1 MPIQAI
7 KVRIYPSKEQEN
19 YISRLLG
26 SDRFIHN
33 KIVDFKRQGFI
44 ATGKTPSWGLCQ
56 RYFTKLRASD
66 EFSWLREVNTKVVKQ
81 AIIDVE
87 RAYSNYFSR
96 IKQGEKDVAE
106 PKFKSKRDKESCRF
120 PIEAFSGIKGNRL
133 TLTKDLKS
141 IHFKCSRFDEIYLNR
156 NQDKIK
162 SATLEKTKSG
172 RYFLAILIEKPI
184 RTRAIPKT
192 DKIIGIDIGI
202 KEFVVTSENERFA
215 NLKTIRANEKKLK
228 KLQRQLSKK
237 QKGSK
242 NKEKAR
248 LKLARFNEKI
258 KNRKE
263 EYLHQISNKL
273 INENQVIVFETLNI
287 QGMMKNHNL
296 AKSIGEL
303 SASRFKLICK
313 YKADWRGK
321 DFVEIG
327 QFFPSSK
334 LCECCGFK
342 NDALTLSDRVWV
354 CPSCGVEHDR
364 DLNAAC
370 NIRNEGIRLLAERK
384 GQPSVAKAPPK
395 KIGGKRQNLGLRSPD
410 VKLDER
416 VMEPSMNQEK
426 NVDCDT
432 ERYL

>member
-7 KVRIYPSKEQEN
+7 KVRLYPSKEQEN

-33 KIVDFKRQGFI
+33 KIVEFKRQEFEI
-44 ATGKTPSWGLCQ
+44 NGKTPSWAECGK
-56 RYFTKLRASD
+56 YFTKLRGSD
-66 EFSWLREVNTKVVKQ
+66 EFVWLKGVNTKVVKQ

-87 RAYSNYFSR
+87 RAYSNFFSAIER
-96 IKQGEKDVAE
+96 GEKDFGP
-106 PKFKSKRDKESCRF
+106 PKFKSKHNKETCRF
-120 PIEAFSGIKGNRL
+120 PIDAFSGIIGNRL

-141 IHFKCSRFDEIYLNR
+141 IHFKCSRFDERYLNR
-156 NQDKIK
+156 NQDKLK

-172 RYFLAILIEKPI
+172 KYFLSILIEKPI
-184 RTRAIPKT
+184 TKVLPKT
-192 DKIIGIDIGI
+192 DKVIGIDIGI
-202 KEFVVTSENERFA
+202 KDFIVTSDGERFA
-215 NLKTIRANEKKLK
+215 NLKTIRSNEKKLK
-228 KLQRQLSKK
+228 KLQRNHSKK

-248 LKLARFNEKI
+248 LKLAKFHEKI

-263 EYLHQISNKL
+263 EYLQQISNKL

-287 QGMMKNHNL
+287 RGMMANHCL

-303 SASRFKLICK
+303 SASRFKSICK
-313 YKADWRGK
+313 YKMDWHQK

-327 QFFPSSK
+327 QFYPSSK

-342 NDALTLSDRVWV
+342 NDGLTLSDRTWI
-354 CPSCGVEHDR
+354 CPKCGVEHDR

-370 NIRNEGIRLLAERK
+370 NIRNERLRLLEERK
-384 GQPSVAKAPPK
+384 GQPSVAKAPGR
-395 KIGGKRQNLGLRSPD
+395 KIGGKTSKLGLRSPD
-410 VKLDER
+410 VKLEEMA
-416 VMEPSMNQEK
+416 MELSMNQEK

-432 ERYL
+432 ARCR